1 MKKLLLLFGLVL
13 AFNFSSFAQNEL
25 TFENPTLKVENKVY
39 HLEGFD
45 SFDRP
50 ILKYE
55 EFREDGVLHQNGTY
69 VDGKPDGMWYMYD
82 AEGNVCS
89 KMLFSNGSKVELT
102 LFTTNG
108 MVVVRYADNR
118 PYRHTQIAYLD

>member
-1 MKKLLLLFGLVL
+1 MKKLFYLLVLVL

-45 SFDRP
+45 SFDRH

-55 EFREDGVLHQNGTY
+55 EFRRGR
-69 VDGKPDGMWYMYD
+69 
-82 AEGNVCS
+82 CS
-89 KMLFSNGSKVELT
+89 
-102 LFTTNG
+102 TTE
-108 MVVVRYADNR
+108 
-118 PYRHTQIAYLD
+118 RHICRW

>member
-1 MKKLLLLFGLVL
+1 MKKLLLLFSLVL

-25 TFENPTLKVENKVY
+25 TLENPTLKVENKVY

-55 EFREDGVLHQNGTY
+55 EFREDGSLWQKGTY
-69 VDGKPDGMWYMYD
+69 VDNKPDGIWYMYD
-82 AEGNVCS
+82 AEGNVHS

-102 LFTTNG
+102 QFTADG
-108 MVVVRYADNR
+108 MVVIRYVDNR
-118 PYRHTQIAYLD
+118 PYKHTQIAYLD

>member
-55 EFREDGVLHQNGTY
+55 EFREGGGLLQKGTY

-82 AEGNVCS
+82 AKGNVHS
-89 KMLFSNGSKVELT
+89 KMLFLNGSKVELT
-102 LFTTNG
+102 QFTADG
-108 MVVVRYADNR
+108 MVVICYADNR
-118 PYRHTQIAYLD
+118 PYMRTQIAYLD

>member
-1 MKKLLLLFGLVL
+1 MKRLILLISLVL
-13 AFNFSSFAQNEL
+13 AFNYSSFAQSEL
-25 TFENPTLKVENKVY
+25 TLDNPTLKIENKVY

-55 EFREDGVLHQNGTY
+55 EFREDGVLRQNGTY
-69 VDGKPDGMWYMYD
+69 VDGKPDGTWYLYD
-82 AEGNVCS
+82 AEGNVYS

-102 LFTTNG
+102 QFTANG
-108 MVVVRYADNR
+108 MIVVRYLDNR
-118 PYRHTQIAYLD
+118 PYKHTQIAYLD

>member
-82 AEGNVCS
+82 AEGNVCL

-102 LFTTNG
+102 QFTTGG
-108 MVVVRYADNR
+108 MVIICYVDNR

>member
-1 MKKLLLLFGLVL
+1 MKKLFYLLVLVL

-45 SFDRP
+45 SFDRH

-55 EFREDGVLHQNGTY
+55 EFREEGVLRQKGTY